1 MNKIFLLSIL
11 FFIGQ
16 NYLAAQEQT
25 ITGQVTDENG
35 IALDYVNI
43 GIIGT
48 TIGTVS
54 DSLGKFNLYI
64 KNRAAVINGTLRF
77 SMIGYESQ
85 DFSIKDLSAE
95 KQHRVELTASVF
107 DLKEVVVRP
116 ERKKQKTIGK
126 QKTSTK
132 RYVNFSISSK
142 KNQNLGSEIG
152 KKFKLPSRKANYLEK
167 LQFYVH
173 ANDFEKVKFRINIY
187 SIKKGRPHQLLN
199 RENIITTLHNKK
211 KGWITVDL
219 SSYQLAF
226 KQNIIIGI
234 EWIEHSRTGRRL
246 SLPIIVPSLGATHY
260 YKYGS
265 QSDWK
270 RFRMLSTAMRLTY
283 SQ

>member
-11 FFIGQ
+11 FFIAQ
-16 NYLAAQEQT
+16 NLQSQEQT

-35 IALDYVNI
+35 VSLDYVNI
-43 GIIGT
+43 GIVGT
-48 TIGTVS
+48 TVGTVS
-54 DSLGKFNLYI
+54 DSLGQFSLYL
-64 KNRAAVINGTLRF
+64 KNRAVVENGRLRF
-77 SMIGYESQ
+77 SIIGYKSQ
-85 DFSIKDLSAE
+85 DFPVKNLLPEEPLLIK
-95 KQHRVELTASVF
+95 LTSSVF

-116 ERKKQKTIGK
+116 ERKKRKTIGK
-126 QKTSTK
+126 KKTSTK

-152 KKFKLPSRKANYLEK
+152 KKFKLPSRKANYLEE

-187 SIKKGRPHQLLN
+187 SIKKGRPDQLLN
-199 RENIITTLHNKK
+199 REKIITTLSNKK
-211 KGWITVDL
+211 TGWITVDL

-234 EWIEHSRTGRRL
+234 EWIEHSKTGKRL